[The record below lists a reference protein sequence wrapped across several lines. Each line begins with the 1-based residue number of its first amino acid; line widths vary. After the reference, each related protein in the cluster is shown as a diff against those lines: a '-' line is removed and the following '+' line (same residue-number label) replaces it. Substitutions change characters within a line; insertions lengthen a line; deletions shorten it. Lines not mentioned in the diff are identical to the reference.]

1 MTKKRYERPVIS
13 KHYSGLM
20 NKYGRRQMTPPKT
33 HLDGVAVKELTEKFG
48 SPLFVM
54 SEKQIRNNQQNAN
67 RIFKNRYPKVQF
79 AWSYKTNYLD
89 AVCSVFHQEN
99 SWAEVVSSFEYEK
112 AKKLGVKGE
121 HIIFNGPD
129 KSREALLNAI
139 KDNAKIHID
148 HFDELY
154 EIIEITE
161 TEKLKVKVAIR
172 VNMDVGVYPKW
183 DRFGFNLENG
193 EAWQAIQ
200 RIAANKNLQ
209 LIGLHSHIGT
219 YMMSAEA
226 YRLAAQKLS
235 LLAKSIKTDLG
246 IAIEYLDL
254 GGGFASHNTLLG
266 QYLPAE
272 QIVPTFEQFADAIA
286 SGIFSASFKTE
297 ELPLLILETG
307 RALVDDAGY
316 LLSTVLANKRLA
328 DQRRAIIIDAGV
340 NILFTSFWYKHKIT
354 PAQES
359 GMHSEDVTLYGPLC
373 MNIDCVRE
381 SIVLPPLNKGDQL
394 VIEYVGAYDMT
405 QWMQFIQMRPNV
417 VMIMEDGTVELI
429 RKSENL
435 EYLLD
440 REILPAKFKKS
451 SKQSKTKH

>member
-20 NKYGRRQMTPPKT
+20 NKYGGRQMTPPKT
-33 HLDGVAVKELTEKFG
+33 HLDGIAVKELTEKFG

-129 KSREALLNAI
+129 KSSEALLHAI
-139 KDNAKIHID
+139 KDTAKIHID

-154 EIIEITE
+154 EIKKITE
-161 TEKLKVKVAIR
+161 TEKLKAKVAIR
-172 VNMDVGVYPKW
+172 INMDVGVYPKW

-200 RIAANKNLQ
+200 RIASNKNLQ

-307 RALVDDAGY
+307 RALVDDAGF

-381 SIVLPPLNKGDQL
+381 SIVLPPLNKGDRL

-440 REILPAKFKKS
+440 REILPVKIF
-451 SKQSKTKH
+451 

>member
-20 NKYGRRQMTPPKT
+20 NKYGGRQMTPPKT

-129 KSREALLNAI
+129 KNREALLNAI

-161 TEKLKVKVAIR
+161 TEKLKAKVAIR

>member
-20 NKYGRRQMTPPKT
+20 NKYGGRQMTPPKT
-33 HLDGVAVKELTEKFG
+33 HIDGVAVKELMEKFG

-54 SEKQIRNNQQNAN
+54 SEKQIRHNQQNAN

-112 AKKLGVKGE
+112 AKRLGIKGE

-139 KDNAKIHID
+139 RDNAKIHID

-161 TEKLKVKVAIR
+161 TEKLKAKVAIR
-172 VNMDVGVYPKW
+172 INMDVGVYPKW

-200 RIAANKNLQ
+200 RIASNKNLQ

-340 NILFTSFWYKHKIT
+340 NILFTSFWYKHKIS
-354 PAQES
+354 PAQEC
-359 GMHSEDVTLYGPLC
+359 GLHTEDVTLYGPLC

-435 EYLLD
+435 DYLLD
-440 REILPAKFKKS
+440 REVLPAKLKKS
-451 SKQSKTKH
+451 TKHKTKRS